1 MNKGV
6 LYSIQPQH
14 CDNILKLLKEWEIR
28 KVKPSIEPPFTGYI
42 YCTKEKSINNVF
54 LIYGGG
60 KYACFGDYRNAY
72 TCDADGKVDCY
83 IGNGKIIGEFVCD
96 KIVELESEFWDDETY
111 ESIGVVRYDE
121 EAEEKEKFVFASN
134 GEENWLCQKACLK
147 WEELRKYIGQGI
159 NTFYALHISQ
169 LKIYEAPKELREFY
183 KPIKYDNVCGANV
196 VHCGHYQ
203 GLETVDYCEYND
215 GDCSLKGCKEL
226 RKLYQIKR
234 PPQSWCYVEVD
245 ND

>member
-1 MNKGV
+1 MNKDV
-6 LYSIQPQH
+6 LFSIQPQH

-54 LIYGGG
+54 LVYGNG

-83 IGNGKIIGEFVCD
+83 IGNGKIIGEFICD
-96 KIVELESEFWDDETY
+96 KIEELESEFWDDETY

-121 EAEEKEKFVFASN
+121 DSEEKEKFIFATN

-147 WEELRKYIGQGI
+147 WEELRKYIGQDI

-169 LKIYEAPKELREFY
+169 LKIYNQPRELNEFY
-183 KPIKYDNVCGANV
+183 QSCAVSCKNCKNPQYFDGS
-196 VHCGHYQ
+196 
-203 GLETVDYCEYND
+203 CEE
-215 GDCSLKGCKEL
+215 KGC
-226 RKLYQIKR
+226 RKIKR
-234 PPQSWCYVEVD
+234 APQSWCYVEGG